1 MSSTQW
7 KSDVIRCQDV
17 LNILKQADSPDSNVQ
32 LQVTNALNS
41 FVNSSNDAS
50 CYFALIFSELN
61 NEGVDVRQRA
71 GLLLKNYLL
80 QYGIPNSPEQ
90 LEYIKRASLTALN
103 DSQKLIRSTAG
114 TIVTNFVNMKQGKP
128 FLVEFLHYLSQLVD
142 MATHDS
148 IDGAFDCLY
157 KICEDELEFCL
168 GENSTVS
175 FESKQRLGSFI
186 EVSKQIILPK
196 LFTICQGLHQVL
208 SSNEAAVYY
217 SLKCIT
223 LYAQHHLFTKNQPLN
238 DLFNSY
244 WQIIGIMAKQESKR
258 IRILVVIGIITIIED
273 DPDAIID
280 SSGVSVIIE
289 FILCCCEDNNADSYN
304 LRLESL
310 EFWPIYLRN
319 EKGANYLRPF
329 LPRLLIC
336 LLDNAIFTDFDYIE
350 MDPSHFEDKVEDDQH
365 SMGPR
370 FHQGRGSNGDDD
382 DEVEIGAWGNQWTVR
397 KASALALDHISVV
410 FGNEILK
417 DLLPLI
423 ENRLQNQD
431 WEKQESAVLALG
443 AIARGCLGGLSPFL
457 PKVLNYLFRLTN
469 DSKPLIRSISCWC
482 ISRFAPWLA
491 HQQGQPILSDAV
503 RALLTRVLDPNKR
516 VEEAACSATAT
527 FIEDSTQSLSLI
539 PFLDEIIETISRA
552 LVTYQY
558 RNLLILCDTI
568 STLCFSIGPSVYN
581 QKFENNLIPLLIEKW
596 KTFPIEHPC
605 LIGSM
610 DAISKIF
617 TVIGPGVSKF
627 AEPVLEHCISNNLYS
642 AVSLTKD
649 ADDSCNGIPEVIEC
663 ALDLVS
669 SIVESIRFESIPVLK
684 RCNFLGY
691 IQLFSR
697 YDRFPNVKQSVFA
710 CLGDL
715 AKYGGDDMNI
725 IKPVFSEIL
734 QITIININDTN
745 IGISNNAAWA
755 LGEMIAH
762 SSSETRPCI
771 EQLLDPILDTLI
783 SRIPVNN
790 DTNTQTN
797 NLAINICITLGRTS
811 ALFPEKSNPKIS
823 FCLGQIFE
831 ILSTVRND
839 AEKMSAIQGICFA
852 IKIKPTIVDAS
863 NIKQML
869 DLISSLQSVLSPKSN
884 YFELISPLLRSTIQ
898 SIYLNSNKE
907 IFAKALHSQNDFV
920 QGILYSYLSTNT

>member
-1 MSSTQW
+1 MSSTKW
-7 KSDVIRCQDV
+7 KSDAVRCQEV

-32 LQVTNALNS
+32 FQVTNALNS
-41 FVNSSNDAS
+41 FVNSSDDAP
-50 CYFALIFSELN
+50 CYFALIFSELS
-61 NEGVDVRQRA
+61 NEGIDVRQRA

-80 QYGIPNSPEQ
+80 QYGILNSPEQ
-90 LEYIKRASLTALN
+90 LEYVKVASLTALN

-114 TIVTNFVNMKQGKP
+114 TIVTSFVNMKQGKP
-128 FLVEFLHYLSQLVD
+128 FLVEFVHYLSQLVD

-168 GENSTVS
+168 GENSAVS
-175 FESKQRLGSFI
+175 LESKQRLSSFI
-186 EVSKQIILPK
+186 DISKQIILPK
-196 LFTICQGLHQVL
+196 LFMICQGLHPVL
-208 SSNEAAVYY
+208 SNNETAVHY

-223 LYAQHHLFTKNQPLN
+223 LYAQHHLFTKNQLLS

-244 WQIIGIMAKQESKR
+244 WQIIGIMAKQESRR
-258 IRILVVIGIITIIED
+258 IRLLVVVGIITIIED
-273 DPDAIID
+273 DPNTIIN
-280 SSGVSVIIE
+280 SSGVSVIID
-289 FILCCCEDNNADSYN
+289 FMLCCCEDNNADSYN

-319 EKGANYLRPF
+319 EKGVSYLRQF

-336 LLDNAIFTDFDYIE
+336 LLNNAIFTDFDYIE
-350 MDPSHFEDKVEDDQH
+350 MDPSHFEDKAEDDQH
-365 SMGPR
+365 SIGPR
-370 FHQGRGSNGDDD
+370 FHQGRGNHSDNE

-410 FGNEILK
+410 FGDEILN

-423 ENRLQNQD
+423 ENRLQDSD

-443 AIARGCLGGLSPFL
+443 AIARGCLRGLSPFL
-457 PKVLNYLFRLTN
+457 PKVLNYLFKLTN
-469 DSKPLIRSISCWC
+469 DKKPLIRSISCWC

-552 LVTYQY
+552 LVTYKY

-581 QKFENNLIPLLIEKW
+581 QKFENSLIPLLIEKW
-596 KTFPIEHPC
+596 KTFPVEHPC

-617 TVIGPGVSKF
+617 TVVGSDASKF

-642 AVSLTKD
+642 AVNLIKD
-649 ADDSCNGIPEVIEC
+649 TDDPYNGIPEVIEC

-669 SIVESIRFESIPVLK
+669 SIIESVRFESIPVLK
-684 RCNFLGY
+684 KCNFLGY
-691 IQLFSR
+691 IQVFSR

-715 AKYGGDDMNI
+715 AKFGGDNMDI
-725 IKPVFSEIL
+725 IKPIFSEIL
-734 QITIININDTN
+734 QITTININNAN

-755 LGEMIAH
+755 LGEMVSH
-762 SSSETRPCI
+762 SNSETRPYI

-783 SRIPVNN
+783 SRIPVNDPN
-790 DTNTQTN
+790 AYTD
-797 NLAINICITLGRTS
+797 NLTINICITLGRTS

-823 FCLGQIFE
+823 FCLGQVFKV
-831 ILSTVRND
+831 LSTVRND
-839 AEKMSAIQGICFA
+839 AEKMSAIQGI
-852 IKIKPTIVDAS
+852 
-863 NIKQML
+863 
-869 DLISSLQSVLSPKSN
+869 
-884 YFELISPLLRSTIQ
+884 
-898 SIYLNSNKE
+898 
-907 IFAKALHSQNDFV
+907 
-920 QGILYSYLSTNT
+920 